1 MKLWMHSTFV
11 SCLLLASLDTEA
23 QGAYEI
29 QVYASPTM
37 PKGATIFELHSN
49 YTIKGNKMVVDGV
62 YPTHKALNETIE
74 ITTGVVKNY
83 EMGFYFF
90 TSAPDSG
97 HYSVVG
103 VNFRHR
109 VQVPDSWG
117 WPVGV
122 SLSAEVGYQ
131 KRAFNA
137 SPWNGEIRPI
147 VDKQIKNL
155 YVSLNPTLELNFQN
169 NDDKGEAVEFAPNFK
184 AYYLVTK
191 LVGVGF
197 ETYSNFGPVF
207 NWSSSH
213 LQEHQIFATVDLF
226 WSPLWEFN
234 AGVGWGLNDNTDPL
248 VAKLILGRRFGLKK

>member
-1 MKLWMHSTFV
+1 MKIFSHYAFV
-11 SCLLLASLDTEA
+11 SSLLLCCLDAES

-29 QVYASPTM
+29 QVYASPVM
-37 PKGATIFELHSN
+37 SKGATIVELHSN

-62 YPTHKALNETIE
+62 LPTYRAINETIE
-74 ITTGVVKNY
+74 VTTGVIKNF
-83 EMGFYFF
+83 EMGFYLFQ
-90 TSAPDSG
+90 SIPDSG
-97 HYSVVG
+97 HYTVVG
-103 VNFRHR
+103 VNIRPR
-109 VQVPDSWG
+109 VQVPAEWN

-131 KRAFNA
+131 KREFNS

-155 YVSLNPTLELNFQN
+155 YLSFNPTLELNFQN
-169 NDDKGEAVEFAPNFK
+169 NDEKGEAVQFAPNFK
-184 AYYLVTK
+184 AQYLVTK
-191 LVGVGF
+191 LIGIGI

-207 NWSSSH
+207 NWSSSQ

-234 AGVGWGLNDNTDPL
+234 AGLGWGLNNNTDPL